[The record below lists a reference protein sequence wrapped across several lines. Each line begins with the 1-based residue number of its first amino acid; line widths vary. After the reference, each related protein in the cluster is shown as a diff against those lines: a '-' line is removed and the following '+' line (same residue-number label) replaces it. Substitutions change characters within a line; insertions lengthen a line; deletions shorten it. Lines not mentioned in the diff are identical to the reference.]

1 MGKLILFKLSSGDFN
16 SGFDISLQI
25 CEDKPDEITH
35 PFTTITGKLPPCKS
49 ITYHYQQWQESYRSL
64 HQQVRLGSPK
74 KQVTHIANHCQLSAN
89 QLKDTLKNWYHC
101 ESESFAKIREK
112 LLTELDTQE
121 SIRLLIQTDIKELRF
136 LPWHLFFDSFL
147 NQYLQAELAL
157 APVEYTNLKPSLKQN
172 SSIRILAIFGSDK
185 DINLTPDQQILTN
198 IDNAEIVGLFKPNRQ
213 ELFNHLYNQ
222 EWDLLFFAGHSGKNE
237 QTWQGKLY
245 LNDTD
250 IITIDELN
258 NALRQAINKRLKLA
272 VFNSCDGLGLA
283 QDLQALNLAQI
294 IVMRE
299 MIPDKIAHVF
309 IQEFLHN
316 FAQNKP
322 LYLAVREAREKLQP
336 LEKQYPCATWLP
348 IICQNPAS
356 LPLSWQ
362 NLENLEL
369 NLSLTPSSNSKT
381 PDNLTH
387 LILET
392 TIVNTRLTLEYN
404 NITLSN
410 TDILVNYTDLDLSMS
425 DEISQ
430 VLLAEGGNFITQEL
444 RKRQVKQLG
453 EIITTSG
460 GNLKVESIFHAVVYD
475 YQHPDLSD
483 ISLIRAII
491 RRCLTL
497 ADTQGLYSLAIPVFI
512 PLTNVISIE
521 QIAIALAWEITSYLQ
536 SDTNLEQVKIIWHN
550 RPNQT
555 KIIVDERL
563 NRFYRQFKQF
573 LDLYQEINTRYALLD
588 DLQKIYQQRQM
599 QSSLEILK
607 RYQEQLT
614 KFKENWLNHSLNQDY
629 TPVSS
634 DYHLSLDQISQ
645 EVSQTNLDTVDTTV
659 TSLHQNYHEKAGQIW
674 QELRNIEDESEII
687 SLLQSLDT
695 DIDAFAWLNDQ
706 YELAIASAT
715 ARQKKVTEMLQNQVK
730 ELEKGQELLHQQLL
744 KLHQQGLIGKKA
756 QGKERNLSFR
766 AYPKINIK
774 VKADD
779 LPPEF
784 RTEKISYTADK
795 KAIKDAYNQG
805 IDISK
810 IAELDDNL
818 KAKFGFI

>member
-1 MGKLILFKLSSGDFN
+1 MGKLILFKLNSGDFN
-16 SGFDISLQI
+16 SGFDVTLQI

-74 KQVTHIANHCQLSAN
+74 KQVTHIANHCQISAN

-101 ESESFAKIREK
+101 ETESFAKIREK
-112 LLTELDTQE
+112 LLTELVPQE
-121 SIRLLIQTDIKELRF
+121 SIRLLIQTDLKELRF

-147 NQYLQAELAL
+147 SQYLKAELAL
-157 APVEYTNLKPSLKQN
+157 APVEYTNLKLTPKQN
-172 SSIRILAIFGSDK
+172 SSIRILAIFGSDQ
-185 DINLTPDQQILTN
+185 DINLNPDKQILTN
-198 IDNAEIVGLFKPNRQ
+198 IDNAEIIGLFKPNRQ

-245 LNDTD
+245 LNDID

-258 NALRQAINKRLKLA
+258 LALRQAINKGLRLA

-299 MIPDKIAHVF
+299 MIPDKIAHLF

-356 LPLSWQ
+356 LPLTWQ
-362 NLENLEL
+362 NLQVLDL
-369 NLSLTPSSNSKT
+369 NLSLTSPSNFKT

-392 TIVNTRLTLEYN
+392 TIINTRLTFEYN
-404 NITLSN
+404 KITLSN
-410 TDILVNYTDLDLSMS
+410 TDILVNYTDINLSMS
-425 DEISQ
+425 EEMSQ
-430 VLLAEGGNFITQEL
+430 VLLAEGGKFITQEL

-460 GNLKVESIFHAVVYD
+460 GNLKAQSIFHAVVYD
-475 YQHPDLSD
+475 YQHSDLSD

-497 ADTQGLYSLAIPVFI
+497 ADVQGLYSLAIPVFI
-512 PLTNVISIE
+512 PLTDFISME
-521 QIAIALAWEITSYLQ
+521 QIAIAFAWELTNYLQ
-536 SDTNLEQVKIIWHN
+536 SNTSLEQVKIIWHCN
-550 RPNQT
+550 PNQS
-555 KIIVDERL
+555 KIVIDERL

-599 QSSLEILK
+599 QSSLDILK

-614 KFKENWLNHSLNQDY
+614 KFKENWLSNSLNQENIL
-629 TPVSS
+629 VNS
-634 DYHLSLDQISQ
+634 DYHQSLDQITQQISH
-645 EVSQTNLDTVDTTV
+645 SSSPTLNTTSI
-659 TSLHQNYHEKAGQIW
+659 SLHQNYHDKAAQIW
-674 QELRNIEDESEII
+674 QELANLEDESEII
-687 SLLQSLDT
+687 PILQSLDT
-695 DIDAFAWLNDQ
+695 DIDAFAWINDQ

-744 KLHQQGLIGKKA
+744 KLHQQGLIGKKT
-756 QGKERNLSFR
+756 QGKERNLVFR
-766 AYPKINIK
+766 AYPKVNIK
-774 VKADD
+774 VKADE

-795 KAIKDAYNQG
+795 KAIKDAHNQG
-805 IDISK
+805 IDISQ
-810 IAELDDNL
+810 IAEIDDNL